1 MRRLS
6 VILFLSGTFF
16 LVLSGS
22 ARLTFADTA
31 GGERG
36 VELCANAIG
45 EVNASG
51 LTDFTDAIAILSHL
65 FLGDSKSLA
74 EHCAADEISVLEGQL
89 AERDAARCQGS
100 TPGL

>member
-22 ARLTFADTA
+22 ARSTFADTA

-45 EVNASG
+45 DVNASG
-51 LTDFTDAIAILSHL
+51 ATDFTDAIAILSHL
-65 FLGDSKSLA
+65 FLGDP
-74 EHCAADEISVLEGQL
+74 E
-89 AERDAARCQGS
+89 
-100 TPGL
+100 